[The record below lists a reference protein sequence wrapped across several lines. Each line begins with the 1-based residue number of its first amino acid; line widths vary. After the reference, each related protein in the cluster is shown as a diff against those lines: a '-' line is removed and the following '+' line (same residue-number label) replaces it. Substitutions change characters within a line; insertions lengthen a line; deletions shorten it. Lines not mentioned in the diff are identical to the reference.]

1 MTEAGKQLDLFDA
14 LEAQEGFD
22 LEFKKARDHL
32 PGDLWETY
40 SAFANTDGGTI
51 YLGVSQK
58 GDDIRAVGVSD
69 PDRLLKDFWS
79 TVNNRGKV
87 SHCLVTNK
95 DVTVIPMVHGG
106 NTFPVIAILVPRAS
120 RRERPVYVGQDPFS
134 GTYRRNH
141 EGDYKCTRQEVERM
155 FADRSDEPADHRI
168 LKGFGM
174 ADLDP
179 LSLKQY
185 RNRFASR
192 YPDHAWLAED
202 DKGLLQK
209 LGGWSRDRSTG
220 HEGLTVAGLLMFG
233 KHEAITDKDAVPS
246 FHLDY
251 REHLTDD
258 PNIRWTDRLT
268 FDGTWE
274 ANLFQFY
281 QRVIS
286 KLGTGPGIKVPFEL
300 DAEGYRKPVTPVH
313 EALQEALV
321 NALIHADHFGQG
333 GVVIERWADK
343 LEFSNPGTLLVS
355 HEQLLQ
361 GGISECRNKALQRM
375 FQMLGVGDKAGSGID
390 KIKKSWSAQRW
401 ASPKL
406 KENLRPDRVLLV
418 LPMVSM
424 LPEAVL
430 EVLRGRFG
438 ELFDQLD
445 GDEVQA
451 LVYAHEDED
460 VTNQDLQDMLNLHR
474 TDITKLLKGL
484 VRKGLLKAKG
494 VGRGTRY
501 VLEGGISPDNA
512 AISPNKS
519 GISPNKGGISPNKG
533 GISPNKTGISHD
545 KMTMPLALDLSGDT
559 THTGTPAFSDIGS
572 GSPAVPGARLSPEL
586 LKMAEIIRSSK
597 RADRSTMRQ
606 TILALCSGRYLSLDD
621 LARLLGRQQ
630 EGIRDGYVSPMYK
643 EGLLERRYPDKPN
656 HRDQAYRTIVHE
668 PEQEA

>member
-1 MTEAGKQLDLFDA
+1 MSDPGKQLDLYDA
-14 LEAQEGFD
+14 LGAQEGLD

-51 YLGVSQK
+51 FLGVSQK
-58 GDDIRAVGVSD
+58 GDEIEIVGVSD
-69 PDRLLKDFWS
+69 PDKLQKDFWS
-79 TVNNRGKV
+79 AVRNRNKV
-87 SHCLVTNK
+87 SHCLLSNK
-95 DVTVIPMVHGG
+95 DVEVLSMG
-106 NTFPVIAILVPRAS
+106 NGNEAVKVIAIKVPRAG
-120 RRERPVYVGQDPFS
+120 RRERPVYVGRDPFT

-141 EGDYKCTRQEVERM
+141 EGDYRCTRQEVERM
-155 FADRSDEPADHRI
+155 FADRSEEPADHRI
-168 LKGFGM
+168 LKGFSM
-174 ADLDP
+174 ADLDQ

-192 YPDHAWLAED
+192 FPDHAWLAED
-202 DKGLLQK
+202 DMGLLRK
-209 LGGWSRDRSTG
+209 LGGWSLDRSTNV
-220 HEGLTVAGLLMFG
+220 EGLTVAGLLMFG
-233 KHEAITDKDAVPS
+233 KHEAITDKDAVPG

-268 FDGTWE
+268 WDGTWE

-281 QRVIS
+281 QRVIA

-390 KIKKSWSAQRW
+390 KIKRSWAAQRW
-401 ASPKL
+401 TSPKL
-406 KENLRPDRVLLV
+406 KETLRPDRVKLILA
-418 LPMVSM
+418 MVSI

-430 EVLRGRFG
+430 ADLRQRFG
-438 ELFDQLD
+438 PAFDALE

-451 LVYAHEDED
+451 LVQAHVDED
-460 VTNQDLQDMLNLHR
+460 VTNQDLQDMLSLHR

-484 VRKGLLKAKG
+484 VRKGLLVPKG

-501 VLEGGISPDNA
+501 VLGMGISPTKESISPTKEGISPTKPVISPTKGASSLDLGSTSPDLEGGISPT
-512 AISPNKS
+512 
-519 GISPNKGGISPNKG
+519 KGGISPTKP
-533 GISPNKTGISHD
+533 GISPTKE
-545 KMTMPLALDLSGDT
+545 
-559 THTGTPAFSDIGS
+559 
-572 GSPAVPGARLSPEL
+572 VPGLPTELRLL
-586 LKMAEIIRSSK
+586 AEAIRSTK
-597 RADRSTMRQ
+597 RADREKMEEA
-606 TILALCSGRYLSLDD
+606 ILRLCQGRFLSLDD

-630 EGIRDGYVSPMYK
+630 EGIRDKYVSPLTK
-643 EGLLERRYPDKPN
+643 QGRLVRRFPEKPN
-656 HRDQAYRTIVHE
+656 HRDQAYRTVVNE
-668 PEQEA
+668 REKEA

>member
-1 MTEAGKQLDLFDA
+1 MTDPGRQLDLFDV
-14 LEAQEGFD
+14 LGAQEGFD
-22 LEFKKARDHL
+22 LEFKAARDHL

-51 YLGVSQK
+51 YLGISQK
-58 GDDIRAVGVSD
+58 GDDIRAVGVND
-69 PDRLLKDFWS
+69 PNRLMKDFWS
-79 TVNNRGKV
+79 AVNNRGKV
-87 SHCLVTNK
+87 SHCLLTNK
-95 DVTVIPMVHGG
+95 DVSVLYMDGTQVISI
-106 NTFPVIAILVPRAS
+106 TVPRAG
-120 RRERPVYVGQDPFS
+120 RRERPVYVGQDPLT
-134 GTYRRNH
+134 GTFRRNH
-141 EGDYKCTRQEVERM
+141 EGDFRCTRQEVERM

-174 ADLDP
+174 VDLDM

-192 YPDHAWLAED
+192 MLEHAWLAED
-202 DKGLLQK
+202 DKGLLRK
-209 LGGWSRDRSTG
+209 LGAWGVDRSTG
-220 HEGLTVAGLLMFG
+220 VEGCTVAGLLMFG
-233 KHEAITDKDAVPS
+233 KHEAITDKDAVPG

-281 QRVIS
+281 QRVIA
-286 KLGTGPGIKVPFEL
+286 KLGSGPGIKVPFEL

-343 LEFSNPGTLLVS
+343 LQFSNPGTLLVS

-390 KIKKSWSAQRW
+390 KIKKSWAAQRW
-401 ASPKL
+401 AAPKL
-406 KENLRPDRVLLV
+406 KETQRPDRVLLT

-430 EVLRGRFG
+430 ADLRERCGPA
-438 ELFDQLD
+438 FDELD

-451 LVYAHEDED
+451 LVQAHMEEH
-460 VTNQDLQDMLNLHR
+460 VSNQDLQEMLSLHR

-484 VRKGLLKAKG
+484 VRKKLLRPVG
-494 VGRGTRY
+494 IGRGTRY
-501 VLEGGISPDNA
+501 VLGADISPTKED
-512 AISPNKS
+512 ISPIKRDIS
-519 GISPNKGGISPNKG
+519 HTKRVISPTKEVISPTKEMPALAPESRALAEAIRATKRVDRLTMEEAILLLCKG
-533 GISPNKTGISHD
+533 H
-545 KMTMPLALDLSGDT
+545 
-559 THTGTPAFSDIGS
+559 
-572 GSPAVPGARLSPEL
+572 
-586 LKMAEIIRSSK
+586 
-597 RADRSTMRQ
+597 
-606 TILALCSGRYLSLDD
+606 YLTLDD
-621 LARLLGRQQ
+621 LAKWLGRQP
-630 EGIRDGYVSPMYK
+630 EGIRDKYVSPLTK
-643 EGLLERRYPDKPN
+643 QGRLVRRYPEKPN
-656 HRDQAYRTIVHE
+656 HRDQAYRTADHLK
-668 PEQEA
+668 P

>member
-1 MTEAGKQLDLFDA
+1 MSDPGTQLELFDA
-14 LEAQEGFD
+14 LHAQEGLD
-22 LEFKKARDHL
+22 MEFKKASDQL
-32 PGDLWETY
+32 PGSLWETY
-40 SAFANTDGGTI
+40 SAFANTNGGTVF
-51 YLGVSQK
+51 LGVAQH
-58 GDDIRAVGVSD
+58 GEEIRAVGVND
-69 PDRLLKDFWS
+69 PDRMLRDFWS
-79 TVNNRGKV
+79 NVNNKGKV
-87 SHCLVTNK
+87 SHCLVSNA
-95 DVTVIPMVHGG
+95 DVEVLPLWNGYEKV
-106 NTFPVIAILVPRAS
+106 NVIAIKVPRAG
-120 RRERPVYVGQDPFS
+120 RRERPVYVGQDPFR

-141 EGDYKCTRQEVERM
+141 EGDYHCSREEVERM
-155 FADRSDEPADHRI
+155 FADRSEEPADHRI

-174 ADLDP
+174 GDLDQ

-192 YPDHAWLAED
+192 YPDHTWLAED
-202 DKGLLQK
+202 DRGLLRK
-209 LGGWSRDRSTG
+209 LGGWSVDRSTG
-220 HEGLTVAGLLMFG
+220 AEGLTVAGLLMFG
-233 KHEAITDKDAVPS
+233 KHEAIIDKDAVPG

-268 FDGTWE
+268 WDGTWE

-281 QRVIS
+281 QRVIA

-390 KIKKSWSAQRW
+390 KIKRSWAAQRW
-401 ASPKL
+401 TSPKL
-406 KENLRPDRVLLV
+406 KETLRPDRVKLILS
-418 LPMVSM
+418 MVSM

-430 EVLRGRFG
+430 TDLRQRFG
-438 ELFDQLD
+438 PAFDALE

-451 LVYAHEDED
+451 LVQAHVGKD
-460 VTNQDLQDMLNLHR
+460 VTNQDLQDMLSLHR

-484 VRKGLLKAKG
+484 VRKELLVPKG

-501 VLEGGISPDNA
+501 VLGMGISPNKETISPTKEAISPTKGAISPDLGSSSPDLVPISPDMEGGISPTKED
-512 AISPNKS
+512 ISPT
-519 GISPNKGGISPNKG
+519 KGGISPTKE
-533 GISPNKTGISHD
+533 
-545 KMTMPLALDLSGDT
+545 
-559 THTGTPAFSDIGS
+559 
-572 GSPAVPGARLSPEL
+572 VPVLPPEL
-586 LKMAEIIRSSK
+586 RSLAEAIRSTK
-597 RADRSTMRQ
+597 RADREKMEEA
-606 TILALCSGRYLSLDD
+606 ILALCQGRFLSLDD

-630 EGIRDGYVSPMYK
+630 EGIRDKYVSPLTK
-643 EGLLERRYPDKPN
+643 QGRLARRFPEKPN
-656 HRDQAYRTIVHE
+656 HRDQAYRTVVNE
-668 PEQEA
+668 REKEA

>member
-1 MTEAGKQLDLFDA
+1 MSAPGKQLDLFDA
-14 LEAQEGFD
+14 LNAQEGFD
-22 LEFKKARDHL
+22 LEFKAARDHL
-32 PGDLWETY
+32 PSNLWETY
-40 SAFANTDGGTI
+40 SAFANTAGGTI

-58 GDDIRAVGVSD
+58 GDDIRALGVSE
-69 PDRLLKDFWS
+69 PDRLQKDFWS

-87 SHCLVTNK
+87 SHCLVGNK
-95 DVTVIPMVHGG
+95 DVEVLTMDNGVR
-106 NTFPVIAILVPRAS
+106 VIAITVRRAE

-141 EGDYKCTRQEVERM
+141 EGDYQCTRQEVERM

-174 ADLDP
+174 ADLDS
-179 LSLKQY
+179 LSIKQY

-192 YPDHAWLAED
+192 FPDHAWLAED
-202 DKGLLQK
+202 DKGLLRK
-209 LGGWSRDRSTG
+209 LGGWSVDRGTG
-220 HEGLTVAGLLMFG
+220 TEGLTVAGLLMFG
-233 KHEAITDKDAVPS
+233 KHEAITDKDAVPG

-268 FDGTWE
+268 FDGNWE

-281 QRVIS
+281 QRVIA

-343 LEFSNPGTLLVS
+343 LEVSNPGTLLVS

-390 KIKKSWSAQRW
+390 KIKKSWAAQRW

-406 KENLRPDRVLLV
+406 KETLRPDRVQLILA
-418 LPMVSM
+418 MVSM

-430 EVLRGRFG
+430 ADLRESCGPA
-438 ELFDQLD
+438 FDELD

-451 LVYAHEDED
+451 LVQAHEDGD
-460 VTNQDLQDMLNLHR
+460 VSNQDLQDMLNLHR

-484 VRKGLLKAKG
+484 VRKSLLRPVG
-494 VGRGTRY
+494 IGRGTRY
-501 VLEGGISPDNA
+501 VLDSVTSPTKESISPTKGSITPD
-512 AISPNKS
+512 P
-519 GISPNKGGISPNKG
+519 KGGISPT
-533 GISPNKTGISHD
+533 KTGISPT
-545 KMTMPLALDLSGDT
+545 KAGISPTKQ
-559 THTGTPAFSDIGS
+559 TPGRD
-572 GSPAVPGARLSPEL
+572 PEL
-586 LKMAEIIRSSK
+586 LALAEAIRSTK
-597 RADRSTMRQ
+597 RVGREKMEA
-606 TILALCSGRYLSLDD
+606 TILLLCNGRFLTLDD
-621 LARLLGRQQ
+621 MAKLLGKQQ
-630 EGIRDGYVSPMYK
+630 EGIRDNYVSPMTK
-643 EGLLERRYPDKPN
+643 QGRLEQRYPDKPN
-656 HRDQAYRTIVHE
+656 HRDQAYRTVVAGEQQE
-668 PEQEA
+668 P

>member
-69 PDRLLKDFWS
+69 SDRLLKDFWS

-209 LGGWSRDRSTG
+209 LGGG
-220 HEGLTVAGLLMFG
+220 AGIG
-233 KHEAITDKDAVPS
+233 APATRGSPS
-246 FHLDY
+246 
-251 REHLTDD
+251 
-258 PNIRWTDRLT
+258 
-268 FDGTWE
+268 
-274 ANLFQFY
+274 
-281 QRVIS
+281 
-286 KLGTGPGIKVPFEL
+286 
-300 DAEGYRKPVTPVH
+300 PV
-313 EALQEALV
+313 
-321 NALIHADHFGQG
+321 
-333 GVVIERWADK
+333 
-343 LEFSNPGTLLVS
+343 SS
-355 HEQLLQ
+355 
-361 GGISECRNKALQRM
+361 C
-375 FQMLGVGDKAGSGID
+375 
-390 KIKKSWSAQRW
+390 
-401 ASPKL
+401 
-406 KENLRPDRVLLV
+406 
-418 LPMVSM
+418 
-424 LPEAVL
+424 
-430 EVLRGRFG
+430 
-438 ELFDQLD
+438 
-445 GDEVQA
+445 
-451 LVYAHEDED
+451 
-460 VTNQDLQDMLNLHR
+460 
-474 TDITKLLKGL
+474 
-484 VRKGLLKAKG
+484 
-494 VGRGTRY
+494 
-501 VLEGGISPDNA
+501 
-512 AISPNKS
+512 
-519 GISPNKGGISPNKG
+519 
-533 GISPNKTGISHD
+533 
-545 KMTMPLALDLSGDT
+545 
-559 THTGTPAFSDIGS
+559 S
-572 GSPAVPGARLSPEL
+572 GSTRPSPTR
-586 LKMAEIIRSSK
+586 MRY
-597 RADRSTMRQ
+597 RASTWTTASTSR
-606 TILALCSGRYLSLDD
+606 TTPTSG
-621 LARLLGRQQ
+621 GR
-630 EGIRDGYVSPMYK
+630 ID
-643 EGLLERRYPDKPN
+643 
-656 HRDQAYRTIVHE
+656 
-668 PEQEA
+668 

>member
-1 MTEAGKQLDLFDA
+1 MSDPGKQLELFDA
-14 LEAQEGFD
+14 LGAQEGFD
-22 LEFKKARDHL
+22 LEFKKSRDHL

-51 YLGVSQK
+51 YLGISEQ
-58 GDDIRAVGVSD
+58 GDDIRALGVTD
-69 PDRLLKDFWS
+69 TDRLLRDFWN

-87 SHCLVTNK
+87 SHCLVVNK
-95 DVTVIPMVHGG
+95 DVEVLEMG
-106 NTFPVIAILVPRAS
+106 NGHEVVKVIAIKVPRAG
-120 RRERPVYVGQDPFS
+120 RRERPVYVGQDPFN

-141 EGDYKCTRQEVERM
+141 EGDYQCTRQEVERM
-155 FADRSDEPADHRI
+155 FADRSEEPADHRI
-168 LKGFGM
+168 LKGFSM
-174 ADLDP
+174 ADLDM

-192 YPDHAWLAED
+192 FPDHAWLAED
-202 DKGLLQK
+202 DKGLLRK
-209 LGGWSRDRSTG
+209 LGGWSVDRSTG
-220 HEGLTVAGLLMFG
+220 AEGLTVAGLLMFG
-233 KHEAITDKDAVPS
+233 KHEAIADKDAVPG

-281 QRVIS
+281 QRVIA
-286 KLGTGPGIKVPFEL
+286 KLGSGPGIKVPFEL

-390 KIKKSWSAQRW
+390 KIKKSWAAQRW

-406 KENLRPDRVLLV
+406 KETLRPDRVQLILF
-418 LPMVSM
+418 MVSM

-430 EVLRGRFG
+430 ADLRVRCGPT
-438 ELFDQLD
+438 FDELD

-451 LVYAHEDED
+451 LVQAHVDED
-460 VTNQDLQDMLNLHR
+460 VTNQDLQDMLSLHR
-474 TDITKLLKGL
+474 TDITRLLKGL
-484 VRKGLLKAKG
+484 VRKGLLRPVG
-494 VGRGTRY
+494 IGRGTRY
-501 VLEGGISPDNA
+501 MLG
-512 AISPNKS
+512 S
-519 GISPNKGGISPNKG
+519 GISPTKPGISPIMGGISPNKG
-533 GISPNKTGISHD
+533 SISPDLNPSSPDLNPSSPDLEGSISPDLQQRQGIPVS
-545 KMTMPLALDLSGDT
+545 TMGIPGGEETPLHEDPRLLS
-559 THTGTPAFSDIGS
+559 
-572 GSPAVPGARLSPEL
+572 
-586 LKMAEIIRSSK
+586 MAEPV
-597 RADRSTMRQ
+597 RSTGKTSAAVVRN
-606 TILALCSGRYLSLDD
+606 TILALCRGRYLSLLD
-621 LARLLGRQQ
+621 LSRLLNRRV
-630 EGIRDGYVSPMYK
+630 ESIRDSYVSPMTK
-643 EGLLERRYPDKPN
+643 EGLMEQRYPEKPN
-656 HRDQAYRTIVHE
+656 HRDQAYRTVVNE
-668 PEQEA
+668 REKEA